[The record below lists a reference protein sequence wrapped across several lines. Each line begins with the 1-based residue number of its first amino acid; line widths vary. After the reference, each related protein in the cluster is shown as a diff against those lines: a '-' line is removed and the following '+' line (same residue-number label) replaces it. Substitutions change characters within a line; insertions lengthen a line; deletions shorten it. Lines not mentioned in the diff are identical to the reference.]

1 VLRESLTFSP
11 RLSTSPNRQLKRIH
25 ESRDEFYNS
34 LYSWREYFSKRRHQR
49 TDKDRQTFSVNS
61 PFRPEINK
69 RSRKLAESRLSNRRR
84 HSFDATSTINT
95 ESIAPFS
102 AGPYNNSFLSSPLV
116 RSVGHDMVG
125 EVEVPNNRNF
135 SLALNPSKSDLLA
148 SGNLN
153 EDVIEMLQMISL
165 NENISP
171 AAKQKDE
178 AYWIGVMN
186 SQQRPQHDQSSN
198 KIERSRTPLKLSHL
212 HVASPEEKLETRENY
227 LFLSNSPAF
236 QSGDVFE
243 RLYQVIIRVV
253 SQFGFFPTFDS
264 YLSRR
269 QEKADC
275 LHRKSLER
283 NTQIVL
289 LIYRISG

>member
-69 RSRKLAESRLSNRRR
+69 KSRKLAESRLSNRRRR

-95 ESIAPFS
+95 ESVAPFS
-102 AGPYNNSFLSSPLV
+102 VGAYNNSFLCSPV
-116 RSVGHDMVG
+116 IRSIGHDMVG
-125 EVEVPNNRNF
+125 DVNLEGVPNNSNF
-135 SLALNPSKSDLLA
+135 LTSKNDLFA
-148 SGNLN
+148 SRSLN
-153 EDVIEMLQMISL
+153 EDVIEKLQMISL

-171 AAKQKDE
+171 LAKQKDE

-186 SQQRPQHDQSSN
+186 SQQRPQQDQSSS

-212 HVASPEEKLETRENY
+212 HVAIPQEKLETRDSY
-227 LFLSNSPAF
+227 LFLSNPPTF

-243 RLYQVIIRVV
+243 RLYQVIILVV
-253 SQFGFFPTFDS
+253 SRF
-264 YLSRR
+264 
-269 QEKADC
+269 
-275 LHRKSLER
+275 
-283 NTQIVL
+283 
-289 LIYRISG
+289 